1 MFSTKRIAL
10 QEKHHDDY
18 FSHSWLSTYWA
29 KRELKFACK
38 SYWKGEST
46 QVEFL
51 TKSQTVTVEANNWQA
66 QIKDSLFLEVIFI

>member
-1 MFSTKRIAL
+1 MTI
-10 QEKHHDDY
+10 
-18 FSHSWLSTYWA
+18 SHILGYPRVGA

-66 QIKDSLFLEVIFI
+66 QIKDSPPF